1 MKVLDVLGAVLV
13 SFARDPRTFLVNAF
27 LYILAAVLV
36 WEVFLP
42 ALWAQYWPFG

>member
-27 LYILAAVLV
+27 PYILAAVLV
-36 WEVFLP
+36 WVVYVPAFLEYYG
-42 ALWAQYWPFG
+42 LVG